1 MTDAIVIREYGGPEV
16 LRLEQ
21 IDVGHPGPDE
31 IRLRQGAVG
40 VNFHDVY
47 VRSGLYKTLTPP
59 GIPGIEAAG
68 IVEEVGANV
77 SGLRPGDRVGY
88 VTRSYGCYASAR
100 LLPADRAVK
109 LPDWMDERTAAS
121 LLLKGLTVH
130 TLVSK
135 VHPVKAGDWVLVH
148 AAAGGVGRML
158 CQWASHLG
166 ATVIGTVGS
175 NEKAEI
181 ARRSGCKHVILY
193 RKENFVERIAAITNK
208 RGVDVA
214 YDSVGKDTFAGSLE
228 SLALCGHLVNFGQAS
243 GPVEPVAPALL
254 GLKSLSLTR
263 PVVFHHVAQRAALE
277 VAAAALFDA
286 LSKRWISAEKSVE
299 LPLRDAAQ
307 AHRILEAR
315 KNLGPIVLRP

>member
-1 MTDAIVIREYGGPEV
+1 
-16 LRLEQ
+16 
-21 IDVGHPGPDE
+21 
-31 IRLRQGAVG
+31 
-40 VNFHDVY
+40 
-47 VRSGLYKTLTPP
+47 
-59 GIPGIEAAG
+59 
-68 IVEEVGANV
+68 
-77 SGLRPGDRVGY
+77 
-88 VTRSYGCYASAR
+88 
-100 LLPADRAVK
+100 
-109 LPDWMDERTAAS
+109 
-121 LLLKGLTVH
+121 
-130 TLVSK
+130 
-135 VHPVKAGDWVLVH
+135 
-148 AAAGGVGRML
+148 ML

-277 VAAAALFDA
+277 AAAAALFDA
-286 LSKRWISAEKSVE
+286 LNKRWISAEKSVE
-299 LPLRDAAQ
+299 LPLRDAAE